1 METNP
6 GLREEAHRKPSE
18 RNLGAKTMGSIL
30 EFPISTNPK

>member
-6 GLREEAHRKPSE
+6 GLREEGNRKPSE
-18 RNLGAKTMGSIL
+18 RNLGAKTTGSIL